1 MRYFSEIYHES
12 TQYIPHGSGD
22 PIIMHW
28 ETQAYAD
35 KRYEGNERFPIT
47 AGFMPVLTP
56 ISADFLNPVGIY
68 AVVHN
73 MEIPDG
79 VYYVDGEDSKLVK
92 LGGAEVRKA
101 ILSAFPEQEFV
112 TEAQTVFV
120 YTGILERAVWRFRE
134 AAYRQVQMD
143 VGSACANTIL
153 LAKSRGQKVFSLGGF
168 VDDSIAVAL
177 KLGATEMP
185 LAAIA
190 VFPEKSMVAFNSV
203 DDGVG
208 ELAYSNHAEMCSYV
222 GEDESRFEISRYPSR
237 FVLQNRLENIDDLNL
252 CMKVRR
258 LNAQALPGDEFPLTP
273 AKFTNEYYLRELWYL
288 RPDKK
293 VVTPFA
299 HGTLDLDDFS
309 SMLRWL
315 ELAQLNAFGAGLIK
329 IWIVVFDVMFVYTGV
344 YRYIPVRKS
353 IYMQNGSANPKKFN
367 KCFAV
372 PEQVQ
377 NAMLAVVLSSNLN
390 ESCKVLGNRGYRY
403 MNLNA
408 GVLTES
414 LYESARLLNKTAREE
429 HFFYHDELKKL
440 LDIPETESIISTVV
454 VGKSTAK

>member
-1 MRYFSEIYHES
+1 
-12 TQYIPHGSGD
+12 
-22 PIIMHW
+22 MHW
-28 ETQAYAD
+28 EKQAYAD
-35 KRYEGNERFPIT
+35 KRYDACPRIPLT
-47 AGFMPVLTP
+47 AGFMPVLAP
-56 ISADFLNPVGIY
+56 VSADYLNPVGIY
-68 AVVHN
+68 AVVHG
-73 MEIPDG
+73 MDIPDG
-79 VYYVDGEDSKLVK
+79 VYYVDREDSKLVK
-92 LGGAEVRKA
+92 LGGSDVRKA
-101 ILSAFPEQEFV
+101 ILSAFPEPEFI
-112 TEAQTVFV
+112 TEAQTIFL

-134 AAYRQVQMD
+134 ASYRQVQMD

-153 LAKSRGQKVFSLGGF
+153 LAKSRGQKVFTLGGF

-185 LAAIA
+185 MAAIA

-208 ELAYSNHAEMCSYV
+208 ELAYSNHAEMNAYV
-222 GEDESRFEISRYPSR
+222 GEAENSFEISRYPSR
-237 FVLQNRLENIDDLNL
+237 FMLQNHLENIDDLNL

-273 AKFTNEYYLRELWYL
+273 SKFTHEYYLRELWYL
-288 RPDKK
+288 RLDTK
-293 VVTPFA
+293 VATPFV

-315 ELAQLNAFGAGLIK
+315 ELAQLNAFGAGLVK
-329 IWIVVFDVMFVYTGV
+329 IWVIVFDVMFVYAGV

-353 IYMQNGSANPKKFN
+353 IYMQGGSANPKKFS

-377 NAMLAVVLSSNLN
+377 NAMFAVVLTSNLN
-390 ESCKVLGNRGYRY
+390 ESCNVLGNRGYRY

-408 GVLTES
+408 GVLAES
-414 LYESARLLNKTAREE
+414 LYVSARLLNKTAREE

-440 LDIPETESIISTVV
+440 LEISETESILSTIV
-454 VGKSTAK
+454 VGKSGR

>member
-22 PIIMHW
+22 PVIMHW
-28 ETQAYAD
+28 EKQAYGD
-35 KRYEGNERFPIT
+35 KRYDGCARFPLT
-47 AGFMPVLTP
+47 AGFMPLLAPV
-56 ISADFLNPVGIY
+56 SADYLDPVGVY

-73 MEIPDG
+73 TEVPDG
-79 VYYVDGEDSKLVK
+79 VYYIDRDDSKLVK
-92 LGGAEVRKA
+92 LGGEDVRKA
-101 ILSAFPEQEFV
+101 ILAAFPEQEFV
-112 TEAQTVFV
+112 KEAQTIFL

-153 LAKSRGQKVFSLGGF
+153 IAKSRGQKVFTLGGF
-168 VDDSIAVAL
+168 VDDAIAVAL

-185 LAAIA
+185 MAAIA
-190 VFPEKSMVAFNSV
+190 IFPEKSMVAFNSV

-208 ELAYSNHAEMCSYV
+208 ELAYSNHAEMGSLV
-222 GEDESRFEISRYPSR
+222 GEDECRYEISRYPSR
-237 FVLQNRLENIDDLNL
+237 FVLQNRLENIDNLNL

-273 AKFTNEYYLRELWYL
+273 SKFTNEYYLREFWYL
-288 RPDKK
+288 RVDKK
-293 VVTPFA
+293 IVAPFA

-329 IWIVVFDVMFVYTGV
+329 IWVVVFDVMFVYAGV

-353 IYMQNGSANPKKFN
+353 IYMQSGSANLKKFV

-377 NAMLAVVLSSNLN
+377 NSMFAVVLTSNLN
-390 ESCKVLGNRGYRY
+390 ESCNVLGNRGYRY

-414 LYESARLLNKTAREE
+414 LYVSARLLNKTAREE

-440 LDIPETESIISTVV
+440 LDIPEAESIISTVV
-454 VGKSTAK
+454 IGKSGR